1 MASMSFIV
9 PDEVKKAFDKAY
21 AGQNKSAV
29 MTELMREAIAET
41 LSKRTP
47 PQHLAGKVQ
56 ESGDV
61 FKTLDEKDWGLTE

>member
-41 LSKRTP
+41 LNKRTL
-47 PQHLAGKVQ
+47 PQHSSRK
-56 ESGDV
+56 SPRIR
-61 FKTLDEKDWGLTE
+61 